1 MKHLFF
7 CIISTTLCIC
17 LSCPAW
23 AQMADSTATYLTLDS
38 CLSLAVQNNRNIRKS
53 ELAIE
58 KAKEVK
64 AQAFTKYFPQVHAQ
78 AGGYYAFDPLL
89 EFDIN
94 DIGNASVRDL
104 LTTLYGNYG
113 AALGLHNTIAMCQY
127 GYMVGAT
134 ALQPVY
140 MGGKI
145 VAGNRLAQLGVEAA
159 EKQAEMSNRDLLEQV
174 EESYWLLVG
183 LQEKQATVDAALAL
197 IDTIQHIAQTAVD
210 AGLVLRTDLMQVEL
224 RRSEMERTQIQLSN
238 GIRLATRA
246 LVQSVG
252 LPQSV
257 CDSVRVPSVDMAV
270 ALSDSLPPLYVDGA
284 TTTPEYT
291 LLDMQVEAE
300 KLRRR
305 MTIADALPSVAVGAH
320 YGFSRAQANLLKGGM
335 WGNDAGNGIVF
346 AVLKVPITSWWE
358 MSHKIRE
365 HSISVQQA
373 ELERDHTDELL
384 SLRNQQ
390 TYDKLQEAYLLW
402 QNNRRAL
409 STAQENY
416 RLSEVQYR
424 AGTATI
430 SDLLMAQTTLLKAE
444 NELSDAYISYR
455 VCLRRY
461 NDLTNANKR

>member
-1 MKHLFF
+1 MKQSYIYILSVVLS
-7 CIISTTLCIC
+7 CC
-17 LSCPAW
+17 LSAPAW
-23 AQMADSTATYLTLDS
+23 AQAADSVETYLTLDS
-38 CLSLAVQNNRNIRKS
+38 CLTLAAQNNRNIRKS

-58 KAKEVK
+58 KAKQVK
-64 AQAFTKYFPQVHAQ
+64 AQVFTKYFPQVQAQ
-78 AGGYYAFDPLL
+78 AGAYYALEPML
-89 EFDIN
+89 EFDID
-94 DIGNASVRDL
+94 DIGNATVRDL

-113 AALGLHNTIAMCQY
+113 AALGLPNTVAMCQY
-127 GYMVGAT
+127 GYMVGVT
-134 ALQPVY
+134 AVQPVY

-159 EKQAEMSNRDLLEQV
+159 EKQAEMSDRDLLEQV

-197 IDTIQHIAQTAVD
+197 IDTIHRTAETAVE

-224 RRSEMERTQIQLSN
+224 RRAEMERTQIQLSN

-257 CDSVRVPSVDMAV
+257 CDSVRVPSVDMAE

-284 TTTPEYT
+284 ETTPEHT
-291 LLDMQVEAE
+291 LLDMQVEAA

-305 MTIADALPSVAVGAH
+305 MTIAEALPNVAVGAH
-320 YGFSRAQANLLKGGM
+320 YGYSKAQANLLKDGQ
-335 WGNDAGNGIVF
+335 WGSDTGNGMVF
-346 AVLKVPITSWWE
+346 VVVKVPITSWWE
-358 MSHKIRE
+358 TGHKIRE
-365 HSISVQQA
+365 HSLTIKQA

-409 STAQENY
+409 SKAQENY
-416 RLSEVQYR
+416 RLSEVQYK
-424 AGTATI
+424 AGTVTI

-461 NDLTNANKR
+461 TDLSSAHE

>member
-1 MKHLFF
+1 
-7 CIISTTLCIC
+7 
-17 LSCPAW
+17 
-23 AQMADSTATYLTLDS
+23 
-38 CLSLAVQNNRNIRKS
+38 
-53 ELAIE
+53 
-58 KAKEVK
+58 
-64 AQAFTKYFPQVHAQ
+64 
-78 AGGYYAFDPLL
+78 
-89 EFDIN
+89 
-94 DIGNASVRDL
+94 
-104 LTTLYGNYG
+104 
-113 AALGLHNTIAMCQY
+113 
-127 GYMVGAT
+127 
-134 ALQPVY
+134 
-140 MGGKI
+140 
-145 VAGNRLAQLGVEAA
+145 
-159 EKQAEMSNRDLLEQV
+159 
-174 EESYWLLVG
+174 
-183 LQEKQATVDAALAL
+183 
-197 IDTIQHIAQTAVD
+197 
-210 AGLVLRTDLMQVEL
+210 
-224 RRSEMERTQIQLSN
+224 MERTQIQLSN

-257 CDSVRVPSVDMAV
+257 CDSVRVPSVDMAE

-305 MTIADALPSVAVGAH
+305 MTIADALPNIAVGAH
-320 YGFSRAQANLLKGGM
+320 YGCSRAQADLLRNGV
-335 WGNDAGNGIVF
+335 WGNGTGNGIAFV
-346 AVLKVPITSWWE
+346 VVKVPLTAWWE
-358 MSHKIRE
+358 TGHKMRE
-365 HSISVQQA
+365 HAISVEQA

-424 AGTATI
+424 AGTVTI

-461 NDLTNANKR
+461 TDLTSGK

>member
-1 MKHLFF
+1 MKHPYLYVV
-7 CIISTTLCIC
+7 CAAIC

-23 AQMADSTATYLTLDS
+23 AQTADSTATYLTLDS
-38 CLSLAVQNNRNIRKS
+38 CLSLATQNNRNICKS

-64 AQAFTKYFPQVHAQ
+64 AQVFTKYFPQVHAQ
-78 AGGYYAFDPLL
+78 AGAFYALDPML

-94 DIGNASVRDL
+94 DIGNATVRDL

-113 AALGLHNTIAMCQY
+113 AALGLPNTIAMCQY
-127 GYMVGAT
+127 GYMVGVT

-159 EKQAEMSNRDLLEQV
+159 EKQAEMGDRDLLEQV

-197 IDTIQHIAQTAVD
+197 IDTIHRTAETAVE
-210 AGLVLRTDLMQVEL
+210 AGLALRTDLMQVEL

-252 LPQSV
+252 LPQSA
-257 CDSVRVPSVDMAV
+257 CDSVRVPSVNMKD
-270 ALSDSLPPLYVDGA
+270 ALKDSLPPLYVDGA
-284 TTTPEYT
+284 ETTPEHT
-291 LLDMQVEAE
+291 LLDMQVEAA

-305 MTIADALPSVAVGAH
+305 MTIAEALPNIAVGAH
-320 YGFSRAQANLLKGGM
+320 YGYSRTQANLLKDGM
-335 WGNDAGNGIVF
+335 WGNDTGNGMVF
-346 AVLKVPITSWWE
+346 VVVKVPITSWWE
-358 MSHKIRE
+358 TSHKIHE

-373 ELERDHTDELL
+373 ELERDNMNELL

-390 TYDKLQEAYLLW
+390 AYDKLQEAYLLW
-402 QNNRRAL
+402 QNNQRAL

-424 AGTATI
+424 AGTVTI
-430 SDLLMAQTTLLKAE
+430 SNLLMAQTTLLKAE

-461 NDLTNANKR
+461 TDLTNANKR